1 MEFFHLVDE
10 LLYLSKFETQKV
22 SIRVMPTIAIEAYD
36 LTILEALEVDAP
48 GLLVLYVYVHDP
60 AKVV

>member
-10 LLYLSKFETQKV
+10 LLYLSNFETQKA
-22 SIRVMPTIAIEAYD
+22 SIRVMPAAAIEAYD
-36 LTILEALEVDAP
+36 LTTLEALEVDVP